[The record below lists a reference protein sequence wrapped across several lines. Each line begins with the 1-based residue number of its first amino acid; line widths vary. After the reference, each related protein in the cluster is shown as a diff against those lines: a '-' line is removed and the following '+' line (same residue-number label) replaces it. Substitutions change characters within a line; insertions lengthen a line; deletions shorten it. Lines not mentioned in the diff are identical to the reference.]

1 MWRLRRATR
10 CESGSVREA
19 AIWADRSIRNGY
31 RDGNQRIL
39 DLAVEIGT
47 LSEAEEELQISG
59 ALSQKIY
66 EKVAPLVEKERN
78 RAIQAERDDKC

>member
-1 MWRLRRATR
+1 
-10 CESGSVREA
+10 
-19 AIWADRSIRNGY
+19 
-31 RDGNQRIL
+31 
-39 DLAVEIGT
+39 VEIGT